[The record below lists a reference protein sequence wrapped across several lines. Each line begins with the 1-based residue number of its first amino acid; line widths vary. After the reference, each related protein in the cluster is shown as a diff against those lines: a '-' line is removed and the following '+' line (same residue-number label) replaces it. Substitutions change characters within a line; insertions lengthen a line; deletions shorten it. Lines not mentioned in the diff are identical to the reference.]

1 MIHIKDLREY
11 LCSLA
16 GIGELQ
22 EIEEEVDWNLE
33 LSAVIRRCYDLKA
46 PAPLFNK
53 IKGIENGFR
62 VLGGSAGLS
71 RNESLRLCRIAI
83 SLGLSPHAGAREIIN
98 TLASSISKKG
108 IPPKTVNAGVCQE
121 NTMTGTDVD
130 LMRFPSPFIHQR
142 DGGRYINTWGTIIV
156 QTPDRSWTNWSITRI
171 MLMDKNRMTGLVVP
185 MQHIGIIHQMW
196 KEQGKPMPFAL
207 AVGCEPAVPFFS
219 STHLPEFVDEA
230 DVLGAHFGEPIEVVP
245 CKTVDLKVPAT
256 CEIVIEGTISPTETV
271 SEGPMGEFAGYTGD
285 ARPQPI
291 FNVSAITYRSNPIL
305 PVVVAGVPVEDTHTC
320 CGTVMAAMVLAEL
333 WKQDFPAASCFCLFE
348 SALHWL
354 IVTLHRPSHSEAAA
368 KNLVHMAKEIIFKS
382 KAGLDIPKV
391 ILLDDDIDPSNV
403 NEVVWAFATRCHPD
417 TDSHFYRHESTLPLI
432 HYLTMAE
439 KKDASSTKV
448 VYNGLLPAFD
458 RSEISSFKYSYPTD
472 IQEKVV
478 SNWKKFGFSE

>member
-1 MIHIKDLREY
+1 MNHIKDLREY
-11 LCSLA
+11 VRLLA
-16 GIGELQ
+16 NIGELR
-22 EIEEEVDWNLE
+22 EIDEEVDWNLE
-33 LSAVIRRCYDLKA
+33 LGAVIRRCYDLKA
-46 PAPLFNK
+46 PAPLFKK
-53 IKGIENGFR
+53 IKGIEDGFR

-71 RNESLRLCRIAI
+71 RNDNVRLCRIAM
-83 SLGLSPHAGAREIIN
+83 SLGLSPHAGAHEIIN
-98 TLASSISKKG
+98 TLATSISKKG
-108 IPPKTVNAGVCQE
+108 IPPKTVNAGACQE
-121 NTMTGTDVD
+121 NIMTGKGVD
-130 LMRFPSPFIHQR
+130 LMRFPSPFIHER

-156 QTPDRSWTNWSITRI
+156 QTPDRSWTNWSITRV
-171 MLMDKNRMTGLVVP
+171 MLLDKNHMTGLVVP

-207 AVGCEPAVPFFS
+207 AMGCEPAVPFFS
-219 STHLPEFVDEA
+219 ATHLPEFVDEA

-245 CKTVDLKVPAT
+245 CKTVDLNVPAI
-256 CEIVIEGTISPTETV
+256 CEIVIEGAISTTETV

-291 FNVSAITYRSNPIL
+291 FDVSAVTYRSDPIL
-305 PVVVAGVPVEDTHTC
+305 PVVAAGVPVEDTHTC

-333 WKQDFPAASCFCLFE
+333 WKHDFPAASCFCLFE

-354 IVTLHRPSHSEAAA
+354 VVTLHRPDHSEEST
-368 KNLVHMAKEIIFKS
+368 KNLIHMAKEIIFKS

-458 RSEISSFKYSYPTD
+458 RSVISSFKHSYPTE
-472 IQEKVV
+472 IQEKVI
-478 SNWKKFGFSE
+478 SNWKKFGFGE